1 MSMPPEDRSRRGSPG
16 EDTTSSDQR
25 RRRGLDP
32 EDEALLG
39 ELISRHDQM
48 MKVAIAGFLS
58 LLLVTFAVA
67 QSSHDVPMAPDPVLL
82 DVPIPIEP
90 VVIEEVVPL
99 PPPPPAL
106 HLPSVTTDF
115 MAR

>member
-1 MSMPPEDRSRRGSPG
+1 
-16 EDTTSSDQR
+16 
-25 RRRGLDP
+25 
-32 EDEALLG
+32 
-39 ELISRHDQM
+39 M

-90 VVIEEVVPL
+90 VVIEEVAPL

>member
-16 EDTTSSDQR
+16 EDTTPSDQR

-39 ELISRHDQM
+39 EPVSRHDQM

-58 LLLVTFAVA
+58 LLLVTFAVV
-67 QSSHDVPMAPDPVLL
+67 QSSYDVPMAPDPVLL

-90 VVIEEVVPL
+90 VVIEVVVPL
-99 PPPPPAL
+99 PPPPLAL